1 MPKKIN
7 IRAVYKN
14 GSLTPLGHVDIEDG
28 DVVSLTIEVED
39 KLSEEERSKDEPA
52 KMPTATAEVWTE
64 QQGLEQIRRAL
75 NGPKLSTDEWL
86 EKVRKRKEKYRTRIT
101 AAEILE
107 MRDADRR

>member
-28 DVVSLTIEVED
+28 EVVSLTIEVED
-39 KLSEEERSKDEPA
+39 KLSKEDLGKDEPA
-52 KMPTATAEVWTE
+52 KMPTETAEVWTTQE
-64 QQGLEQIRRAL
+64 DLERIRRAV

-101 AAEILE
+101 ADEIIE
-107 MRDADRR
+107 MRDADRT